1 MKTKLALF
9 FGGIS
14 GEYAVSLRSAA
25 AILRC
30 LEAGPYEI
38 NRIGIDR
45 NGRWLLTEATPA
57 LIEADR
63 WQAGAFPCLLSPDR
77 AMRGLWLFRPG
88 EAVRRV
94 VPDVL
99 FPVLHGGYG
108 ENGSMQGLFAL
119 SGIPYIG
126 SGTEAS
132 AVGMNKAL
140 CKLAVRE
147 LGIPVVPWVAL
158 QGAVL
163 ARPEEAQLLAESRL
177 SYPMFL
183 KPARGGSSIG
193 AGRVTRGAEFATAL
207 ACAAAEDDCVLA
219 EACLSAREIE
229 IAVLQTRDGI
239 EVARP
244 GEIIPPGGDF
254 YSYRAKY
261 EAGGAVLRDTAAL
274 SLPEEKRLRGYAA
287 RIFTALGCRGGARVD
302 FFLCRRTGRLY
313 FNEINTLPG
322 FTEGSMFPRLLT
334 QGRSVAELLH
344 ELIAGAAV

>member
-14 GEYAVSLRSAA
+14 SEYAVSLRSAA

-38 NRIGIDR
+38 YRIGIDR
-45 NGRWLLTEATPA
+45 SGRWLLTEATPA

-63 WQAGAFPCLLSPDR
+63 WQANAFPCLLSPDR

-108 ENGSMQGLFAL
+108 ENGSIQGLFAL
-119 SGIPYIG
+119 SGIPFIG

-132 AVGMNKAL
+132 AVGMNKVL
-140 CKLAVRE
+140 GKLAVRE
-147 LGIPVVPWVAL
+147 LGIPVVPWVSL
-158 QGAVL
+158 QGPML
-163 ARPEEAQLLAESRL
+163 ERPEEARLLAESRL
-177 SYPMFL
+177 GYPMFL

-193 AGRVTRGAEFATAL
+193 AGRVMRGAEFAAAL
-207 ACAAAEDDCVLA
+207 ARAAREDDCVLA
-219 EACLSAREIE
+219 ESCLVAREFE
-229 IAVLQTRDGI
+229 VAVLQTQDSI
-239 EVARP
+239 EVSRP
-244 GEIIPPGGDF
+244 GEILPPSGDF

-261 EAGGAVLRDTAAL
+261 EAGGAVLRDTAV
-274 SLPEEKRLRGYAA
+274 LPPPQEKRLRGYAS
-287 RIFTALGCRGGARVD
+287 RIFTALGCRCGARVD

-334 QGRSVAELLH
+334 RERSMAELLQT
-344 ELIAGAAV
+344 LIAGAGV